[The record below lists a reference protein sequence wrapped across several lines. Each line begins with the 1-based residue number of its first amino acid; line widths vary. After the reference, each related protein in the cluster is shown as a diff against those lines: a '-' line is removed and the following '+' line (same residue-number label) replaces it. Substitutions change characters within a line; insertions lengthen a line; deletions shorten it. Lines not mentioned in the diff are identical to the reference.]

1 MRTSNVQPITPYQPT
16 TAVQVASQ
24 TAPKVPE
31 TPTTPSV
38 AATAPVQ
45 NISNFNAV
53 KQLPSQTVTAMAS
66 QQAVD
71 NGTLS
76 QNEKIKKGIIPGAA
90 GVSLKQVSAPGQAVK
105 PGAGEFAQSLQQK
118 VPTLSLDKVAHNVL
132 MTGTNGVNSAQNLV
146 KNTAAQL
153 GAVSNSVQKATTN
166 LTNLGILTG
175 KEQPTQIAGVVMAA
189 ATIGVPQVAAVLSNP
204 VAAVSAI
211 GNAVSGI
218 GKAITSGNFAAGMA
232 DKLSS
237 GLSGVATGLAGLANG
252 ALSGLSSGISD
263 FVNKAAGGLGAL
275 VSGLG
280 GAAQNAFN
288 VAEKSFGDMK
298 AGVENALGG
307 LAQQQ
312 ENAPSALMKKIQ
324 ELDVMKAEVSTA
336 LDNFYES
343 RLIYIREG
351 TEESLGKM
359 QEASNKLKT
368 AEQKYEQ
375 ARSSVA
381 GGNSSNTDLLGGIVS
396 AQSINTLG
404 SSLFNA
410 PNSTNTG
417 INSLPGG
424 IGAFA
429 GQVGNAVSSAV
440 GAVKGLA
447 SQAAGVAGSALGA
460 LANPGALVGNLVS
473 NVQSALGSAQSLV
486 SQGINAAT
494 GLLGSAQSAVNNL
507 VGGAKSAVSGLM
519 SNISSALGGL
529 GNAPGQIKNAI
540 MAVNTFPDKAAITS
554 TLAAATSED
563 PKVPPITFEEVEI
576 TIEPDEY
583 QLDQVNKQ
591 LEIKELIAERE
602 FKSFELDQ
610 AIDEYLLNP
619 DDPDLIVNIDIIK
632 VQIDIIDKEIAA
644 AQEEYDKILFNS

>member
-16 TAVQVASQ
+16 TAVQIAIQS
-24 TAPKVPE
+24 APKVPE

-76 QNEKIKKGIIPGAA
+76 QNEKIKKGIIPGTA
-90 GVSLKQVSAPGQAVK
+90 GASLKQLSAPGQAVK
-105 PGAGEFAQSLQQK
+105 PGAGEFAQALQQK
-118 VPTLSLDKVAHNVL
+118 VPTLGLEKVAHNVL
-132 MTGTNGVNSAQNLV
+132 MTGNNGVNSAQNLV

-153 GAVSNSVQKATTN
+153 GAVSNSVQKATTS
-166 LTNLGILTG
+166 LTNTGILTG

-189 ATIGVPQVAAVLSNP
+189 ATLGVPQVAAVLSNP
-204 VAAVSAI
+204 VAAISAI
-211 GNAVSGI
+211 SNTVSGI
-218 GKAITSGNFAAGMA
+218 GKAITSGNFAAGLA

-252 ALSGLSSGISD
+252 ALTGLSKGISD
-263 FVNKAAGGLGAL
+263 FVGKATGGLSSL

-288 VAEKSFGDMK
+288 VAEKSFGEMK

-307 LAQQQ
+307 LTQQA
-312 ENAPSALMKKIQ
+312 ENAPSALMKSIQ
-324 ELDVMKAEVSTA
+324 ELDVLKGEVKTA
-336 LDNFYES
+336 LDNYYES
-343 RLIYIREG
+343 RIIYIREG
-351 TEESLGKM
+351 SDEALSNM
-359 QEASNKLKT
+359 QEASNKLKE

-375 ARSSVA
+375 AKSSIA
-381 GGNSSNTDLLGGIVS
+381 GGNSAASDLLGGAIG

-404 SSLFNA
+404 SSLLNA
-410 PNSTNTG
+410 PSSLNTG

-429 GQVGNAVSSAV
+429 SQVGSAVTSAVS
-440 GAVKGLA
+440 AVKGLA
-447 SQAAGVAGSALGA
+447 TQATGIAGSALGA

-486 SQGINAAT
+486 SQGISAAS
-494 GLLGSAQSAVNNL
+494 GLIGSAQSAVSNL

-540 MAVNTFPDKAAITS
+540 MASNTFSDKAAITS
-554 TLAAATSED
+554 TLAAATSAD
-563 PKVPPITFEEVEI
+563 PKVPPITFEEVQV
-576 TIEPDEY
+576 TIEPNEY
-583 QLDQVNKQ
+583 QLEQVNKQ
-591 LEIKELIAERE
+591 LEIKELIAQRE

-619 DDPDLIVNIDIIK
+619 EDVSLINKIDSIKTEIAEIDIQL
-632 VQIDIIDKEIAA
+632 VT
-644 AQEEYDKILFNS
+644 AQESYDRLLNSE